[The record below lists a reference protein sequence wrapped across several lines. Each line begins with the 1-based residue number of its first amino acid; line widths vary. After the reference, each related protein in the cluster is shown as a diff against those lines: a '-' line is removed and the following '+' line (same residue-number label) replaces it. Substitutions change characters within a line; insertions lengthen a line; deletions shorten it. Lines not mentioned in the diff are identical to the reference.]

1 MGAWPIIIFAKFS
14 ILDIWQGSEYA
25 IIQVNKIETTSHC
38 VTRPQKH
45 LSESEYEKLCVILN
59 ECISPYGIYT

>member
-1 MGAWPIIIFAKFS
+1 MGARPIIVFAKLS
-14 ILDIWQGSEYA
+14 ILDVWQGSEYV

-45 LSESEYEKLCVILN
+45 LSESEYEMLRVILN
-59 ECISPYGIYT
+59 EYISPYGIYT

>member
-1 MGAWPIIIFAKFS
+1 MGARPIIVFAKLS
-14 ILDIWQGSEYA
+14 ILDVWQGSEYV

-45 LSESEYEKLCVILN
+45 LSESEYEMLRVILN
-59 ECISPYGIYT
+59 EYILPYGIYT